1 MAGITGDGGL
11 RASVPIASCQ
21 SSSAMPASSRHTG
34 AVRLAP
40 IAKPMCVS

>member
-1 MAGITGDGGL
+1 MAGSTGDGGL

-21 SSSAMPASSRHTG
+21 SSSAIPASSRHSD

-40 IAKPMCVS
+40 IAKLVCLS